1 MKIFRLLPLFLLLLL
16 ALAGCGKKG
25 PLVAPE
31 ALRYPPVADLSAR
44 QQGDVALISWSSPYG
59 ARDDIGAFRIYRREV
74 LPPDQDCEEC
84 TGAYALVRTL
94 DLEMPNGVVRDGK
107 RFIMTDAE
115 VLPGKTY
122 QYRLHAM
129 LIDGSVAAVSNPS
142 RLAVGALPLPPG
154 LTAEASPV
162 SVMLS
167 WEPIPT
173 AAGGTPPR
181 YQLYRRQGDAP
192 WTLTPLTAKPL
203 EATRYE
209 DFPPLQGA
217 TWHYVVR
224 ALVTIDGA
232 VAETAASDVAT
243 MTIPP
248 PEK

>member
-1 MKIFRLLPLFLLLLL
+1 MKTFRLLPLFLLLLL
-16 ALAGCGKKG
+16 TLAACGKKG

-44 QQGDVALISWSSPYG
+44 QQGDAVLISWSSPYG
-59 ARDDIGAFRIYRREV
+59 PKVDVGAFRIYRREV

-94 DLEMPNGVVRDGK
+94 DLEMPNGVAYDGK
-107 RFIMTDAE
+107 GFIMTDAD
-115 VLPGKTY
+115 VLAGKTY

-129 LIDGSVAAVSNPS
+129 LKDGTVAAASNPS
-142 RLAVGALPLPPG
+142 RVVLAALPQPPS
-154 LTAEASPV
+154 LTAEATPV
-162 SVMLS
+162 SVILS

-173 AAGGTPPR
+173 AAGETPPR
-181 YQLYRRQGDAP
+181 YQLYRRQGDTP
-192 WTLTPLTAKPL
+192 WTQKPLTAKPL

-217 TWHYVVR
+217 TWHYQVR
-224 ALVTIDGA
+224 ALITVNGA
-232 VAETAASDVAT
+232 VAETAASVPAT
-243 MTIPP
+243 VTMPP